1 MQTAWGEARSGATN
15 NFLISM
21 NAIAARETIMSE
33 ILAKKAN
40 GLLELVVGGKT
51 VCFLWWEALANTHD
65 SINSMGVVTL
75 TSRPFWGGKP

>member
-1 MQTAWGEARSGATN
+1 
-15 NFLISM
+15 M

-65 SINSMGVVTL
+65 SINSMGVVA
-75 TSRPFWGGKP
+75 